1 MQISDILRAMG
12 DTVEENYYPERFADR
27 IKAKQ
32 AKQIQ
37 ISVNISYGM
46 IMIIVV
52 GVIAFAA
59 MLIWLGS
66 GPQLLDTWK
75 SLRW

>member
-12 DTVEENYYPERFADR
+12 DTVEENYYPEKFADR
-27 IKAKQ
+27 IKAKR
-32 AKQIQ
+32 AKQIN

-46 IMIIVV
+46 IMIIIII
-52 GVIAFAA
+52 VIASAA
-59 MLIWLGS
+59 MLVWLGS

>member
-46 IMIIVV
+46 IMVVII
-52 GVIAFAA
+52 GVIAAAA
-59 MLIWLGS
+59 MFVWFAS
-66 GPQLLDTWK
+66 GPQLIDTWQN
-75 SLRW
+75 LRW